1 MLAGDETRKLAPGA
15 GASEEEDGAS
25 DEEEEEEEEYPLFRA
40 LLSSLIGRNTPRPS
54 ALYPLPLPDATLAL
68 RFTASSAASGPASL
82 LLRHARAAFSSSRA
96 ACSMGVSVKAS

>member
-1 MLAGDETRKLAPGA
+1 MLAGDEKRKLAAGA

-25 DEEEEEEEEYPLFRA
+25 DEEEEEEYPLFRA

-68 RFTASSAASGPASL
+68 RFTASSASSGPASL
-82 LLRHARAAFSSSRA
+82 HARAAFSSSRA